1 MATPVPVSSP
11 TDPRLADYA
20 AVREPRVLRDRGV
33 FLGEGRRVLEALLTT
48 PRFAIR
54 SLLVSKTRAQWLQA
68 SELVIPEDV
77 PVYVSE
83 DASLASITGYRFHQ
97 GCLAAVDVP
106 AQPSLEAWMAGP
118 GRAPGPLV
126 LLDGVTNPDNVGA
139 IFRTARAFGAAGVL
153 LTSRACSPL
162 YRKAVRTSMGST
174 LKLPWWQGG
183 EGGAL
188 VGAVQASGREVWALT
203 LGVGAQPLGTR
214 PPPAQGAFRP
224 ALLVGEEGYG
234 LAPDVEER
242 ADRRVFIP
250 IDRDVDSLNV
260 GAAAAIALYTLAS
273 CVPPEMS

>member
-1 MATPVPVSSP
+1 MAVPVSVSSP

-20 AVREPRVLRDRGV
+20 AVREPHVLRERGV
-33 FLGEGRRVLEALLTT
+33 FLGEGRLVLEALLAT
-48 PRFAIR
+48 PRFALR
-54 SLLVSKTRAQWLQA
+54 SLLVSKTRARWLEDA
-68 SELVIPEDV
+68 GLVIPDDV

-106 AQPSLEAWMAGP
+106 AQPSLEAWMDGP

-126 LLDGVTNPDNVGA
+126 VLDGVTNPDNVGA

-183 EGGAL
+183 EGVAL
-188 VGAVQASGREVWALT
+188 VSAAQTSGREVWALT
-203 LGVGAQPLGTR
+203 LGEGARSLDGLPIETR
-214 PPPAQGAFRP
+214 GEPRP
-224 ALLVGEEGYG
+224 ALLVGEEGHG
-234 LAPDVEER
+234 LTPEAEGQ
-242 ADRRVFIP
+242 ADHRVFIP

-260 GAAAAIALYTLAS
+260 GAAAAIALYALAGGAL
-273 CVPPEMS
+273 PEGS